1 MKKIFLYTLST
12 VLIWGVAGCKKPS
25 DFGSTNV
32 DQSTTTVP
40 IPAALL
46 TNVELNL
53 PLYASTQ
60 LEAINGAQ
68 YSQYYAETQYPAV
81 SLYSLPQYAFIG
93 EYSGILYDLQNI
105 INLSPS
111 NSMVA
116 AATVLQQYIFWH
128 ITDAWG
134 DVPYSQALKGLAYTN
149 PAYDTQQSIYTS
161 MLASL
166 TAAEAKFDGSALSG
180 DVIYG
185 GDVTKWKKLTNTLR
199 MLMSLQLSKKMPTA
213 SDFAATQF
221 KAALADAGGSI
232 TSNADNFALTYPA
245 GSYKDPLYNLYDGR
259 SDYAESKTMTDLL
272 ASLSDAR
279 STVYGGAFNDPNN
292 VAGGTVSSN
301 TGIPPGGDRT
311 STVIFTTAN
320 PNWAMVLR
328 ADKRTPTSTLT
339 MISASESLLARA
351 QAISIGWGT
360 TDNYAGTY
368 APGIVASFQQWGL
381 ADPTATYLNGV
392 GGGVGQTPTFQ
403 QLIQQ
408 RYLASYPDGFM
419 GWDIYRLT
427 TTTRDG
433 TAGSGSVFTQNPL
446 NIKPGTGA
454 TNNPKLIVSRF
465 TYTAAEYSTNGA
477 NATAAAARYTG
488 GDKQDSRVWWDQ

>member
-32 DQSTTTVP
+32 DPSQTTVP
-40 IPAALL
+40 IPSALL
-46 TNVELNL
+46 TNVELSL

-60 LEAINGAQ
+60 VEAIDGAQ

-81 SLYSLPQYAFIG
+81 SLYSLPQIAFIG

-105 INLSPS
+105 INLNPS
-111 NSMVA
+111 NNMVA

-149 PAYDTQQSIYTS
+149 PAYDTQQSIYTG

-166 TAAEAKFDGSALSG
+166 TAAAAKFDGSAISG

-232 TSNADNFALTYPA
+232 TSNADNFAITYPS
-245 GSYKDPLYNLYDGR
+245 GTYKDPLFNLYDGR

-272 ASLSDAR
+272 ASLGDNR
-279 STVYGGAFNDPNN
+279 STVYGGAFNDPNS
-292 VAGGTVSSN
+292 VTGGTVSSN
-301 TGIPPGGDRT
+301 VGVPPGGDRT

-320 PNWAMVLR
+320 PNFALVLR

-360 TDNYAGTY
+360 TDTYAGTY
-368 APGIVASFQQWGL
+368 GPGIVASFQQWGL
-381 ADPTATYLNGV
+381 ADPTPTYLAGV
-392 GGGVGQTPTFQ
+392 GVAAPTFQ
-403 QLIQQ
+403 QIIQQ

-427 TTTRDG
+427 TTSRDG
-433 TAGSGSVFTQNPL
+433 LNTGTAFANNPL

>member
-25 DFGSTNV
+25 DFGNTNV
-32 DQSTTTVP
+32 DPSATTVP
-40 IPAALL
+40 IPSALL
-46 TNVELNL
+46 TNVELTL

-68 YSQYYAETQYPAV
+68 YSQYFAETQYPAV

-105 INLSPS
+105 INLNPS
-111 NSMVA
+111 NNMVA

-185 GDVTKWKKLTNTLR
+185 GDVSKWKKFTNSLR
-199 MLMSLQLSKKMPTA
+199 MLISLQMSKKMPTS

-232 TSNADNFALTYPA
+232 TTNTDNFALTYPS
-245 GSYKDPLYNLYDGR
+245 GTYKDPLFNLYDGR
-259 SDYAESKTMTDLL
+259 TDYAESKTMTDLL
-272 ASLSDAR
+272 GSLSDAR
-279 STVYGGAFNDPNN
+279 ATVYGGAFNDPNN
-292 VAGGTVSSN
+292 VSGGTVSSN
-301 TGIPPGGDRT
+301 VGIPPGGDRT

-351 QAISIGWGT
+351 HAVALGWT
-360 TDNYAGTY
+360 TETY
-368 APGIVASFQQWGL
+368 ATTYQAGIVQSFEQWGL
-381 ADPTATYLNGV
+381 ADPSVTYMTNVNASGAAV
-392 GGGVGQTPTFQ
+392 PTFQ
-403 QLIQQ
+403 QIIQQ

-433 TAGSGSVFTQNPL
+433 GTTGTAFANNPL
-446 NIKPGTGA
+446 GIKPGTGA

-465 TYTAAEYSTNGA
+465 TYTAAEYSTNGV
-477 NATAAAARYTG
+477 NASAAAARYTG